1 LHLLLQL
8 LSRGDASVPTLKEE
22 VTRAREVTVATRD
35 THVVVVRVV
44 EASAQEAAMA

>member
-8 LSRGDASVPTLKEE
+8 LSGGDAGVPTPKEE
-22 VTRAREVTVATRD
+22 VTQAREVTVATRD
-35 THVVVVRVV
+35 THVVVVHVV